1 MNKIYFRLVYN
12 RKKKLNKSGNA
23 LIQVEAYR
31 NRKKVYI
38 STGIYVNPQQW
49 DNRHSRII
57 QHPHSEELNRMLE
70 EFILQLQWE
79 ELKSWKRGVHIN
91 LSAFKAISRQ
101 NDTERMTFL
110 SFGRNWVEHS
120 LRKDATKK
128 NLSTTL
134 DLLNHFRSSIEFE
147 DITYSFLLE
156 FEDFMRQ
163 KMYETN
169 TIAKHMR
176 QLRTFVNE
184 AIKRGYI
191 QLENYPFKKYQ
202 IKTTQSKHSFLL
214 PEEIRKLEKLEL
226 SLCSKSLTHSLKA
239 FLFCCYTGLRYS
251 DFVLLNKKNIVT
263 IKGEKWLI
271 FRTVKT
277 NTEVSIPLY
286 LLFQGK
292 ALQLLQEYHQ
302 NVNDFFH
309 LKSNS
314 SVNKDLKKIGMLAKI
329 EKHFS
334 FHTARHTNATLLIYN
349 GAQITTVQKLLGH
362 QSVKTTQGYS
372 DIFSGTIVKD
382 LKKCKF

>member
-1 MNKIYFRLVYN
+1 MDKIYFRLVYN
-12 RKKKLNKSGNA
+12 RKKKLNKSGKA

-31 NRKKVYI
+31 KRKKVYI
-38 STGIYVNPQQW
+38 STGIYVNPQEW
-49 DNRHSRII
+49 DSRHSRII

-91 LSAFKAISRQ
+91 LSAFKTISRQ
-101 NDTERMTFL
+101 SDTERMTFL

-128 NLSTTL
+128 NLLTTL

-191 QLENYPFKKYQ
+191 QPEDYPFRKYQ
-202 IKTTQSKHSFLL
+202 IKTNQSKHSFLL

-226 SLCSKSLTHSLKA
+226 SLCSKSLMHSLKA
-239 FLFCCYTGLRYS
+239 FLFCCYTGIRYS
-251 DFVLLNKKNIVT
+251 DFVLLNESNIVT

-271 FRTVKT
+271 FKTVKT
-277 NTEVSIPLY
+277 DTKVSIPLY

-292 ALQLLQEYHQ
+292 ALRLLQEYHQ
-302 NVNDFFH
+302 NLSDFFH
-309 LKSNS
+309 IKSNS
-314 SVNKDLKKIGMLAKI
+314 SVNKDLKKIGVLAKI

-362 QSVKTTQGYS
+362 QSVKTTQRYS

>member
-1 MNKIYFRLVYN
+1 MDKIYFRLVYN
-12 RKKKLNKSGNA
+12 RKKKLNKSGKA

-31 NRKKVYI
+31 KRKKVYI

-49 DNRHSRII
+49 DSRHSRII

-91 LSAFKAISRQ
+91 LSAFKTISRQ
-101 NDTERMTFL
+101 SDTERMTFL

-128 NLSTTL
+128 NLLTTL

-191 QLENYPFKKYQ
+191 QPEDYPFRKYQ

-226 SLCSKSLTHSLKA
+226 SLCSKSLMHSLKA
-239 FLFCCYTGLRYS
+239 FLFCCYTGIRYS
-251 DFVLLNKKNIVT
+251 DFVLLNESNIVT

-271 FRTVKT
+271 FKTVKT
-277 NTEVSIPLY
+277 DTKVSIPLY

-292 ALQLLQEYHQ
+292 ALRLLQEYHQ
-302 NVNDFFH
+302 NLSDFFH
-309 LKSNS
+309 IIT
-314 SVNKDLKKIGMLAKI
+314 DL
-329 EKHFS
+329 
-334 FHTARHTNATLLIYN
+334 R
-349 GAQITTVQKLLGH
+349 V
-362 QSVKTTQGYS
+362 
-372 DIFSGTIVKD
+372 D
-382 LKKCKF
+382 

>member
-1 MNKIYFRLVYN
+1 MDKIYFRLVYN
-12 RKKKLNKSGNA
+12 RKKKLNKSGKA

-31 NRKKVYI
+31 KRKKVYI
-38 STGIYVNPQQW
+38 STGIYVNPQEW
-49 DNRHSRII
+49 DSRHSRII

-79 ELKSWKRGVHIN
+79 ELKSWKRGIYIN
-91 LSAFKAISRQ
+91 LSAFKTFNHQ
-101 NDTERMTFL
+101 NDTEEMTFL
-110 SFGRNWVEHS
+110 LFGRNWVEHS

-128 NLSTTL
+128 NLLTTL
-134 DLLNHFRSSIEFE
+134 DLLNRFRPSIEFE
-147 DITYSFLLE
+147 DITYTFLLE
-156 FEDFMRQ
+156 FEDFMR
-163 KMYETN
+163 KRMYETN

-191 QLENYPFKKYQ
+191 QPEDYPFRKYQ
-202 IKTTQSKHSFLL
+202 IKTTQSKHRFLL

-226 SLCSKSLTHSLKA
+226 SLCSKSLMHSLKA
-239 FLFCCYTGLRYS
+239 FLFCCYTGVRYS
-251 DFVLLNKKNIVT
+251 DFVLLNESNIVT

-271 FRTVKT
+271 FKTVKT
-277 NTEVSIPLY
+277 DTKVSIPLY

-292 ALQLLQEYHQ
+292 ALRLLQEYHQ
-302 NVNDFFH
+302 NLSDFFH
-309 LKSNS
+309 IKSNS
-314 SVNKDLKKIGMLAKI
+314 SVNKDLKRIGVLAKI

>member
-49 DNRHSRII
+49 DNRHNRII

-91 LSAFKAISRQ
+91 LSAFKTISRQ
-101 NDTERMTFL
+101 NDTEKMTFL

-128 NLSTTL
+128 NLLTTL
-134 DLLNHFRSSIEFE
+134 DLLNNFRSSIEFE

-191 QLENYPFKKYQ
+191 QPENYPFRKYQ

-226 SLCSKSLTHSLKA
+226 SLYSKSLMHSLKA
-239 FLFCCYTGLRYS
+239 FLFCCYTGVRYS
-251 DFVLLNKKNIVT
+251 DFVLLNEKNIVA

-292 ALQLLQEYHQ
+292 ALRLLQEYHQ

-334 FHTARHTNATLLIYN
+334 FHVSSHSKIFYLLNISELSILKNVTANDLETSYILFLSQPCNIQRTL
-349 GAQITTVQKLLGH
+349 
-362 QSVKTTQGYS
+362 
-372 DIFSGTIVKD
+372 
-382 LKKCKF
+382 

>member
-128 NLSTTL
+128 NLLTTL
-134 DLLNHFRSSIEFE
+134 DLLNNFRSSIEFE

-191 QLENYPFKKYQ
+191 QPENHPFRKYQ

-226 SLCSKSLTHSLKA
+226 SLCSKSLMHSLKA
-239 FLFCCYTGLRYS
+239 FLFCCYTGVRYS
-251 DFVLLNKKNIVT
+251 DFVLLNEKNIVA

-292 ALQLLQEYHQ
+292 ALRLLQEYHQ

-372 DIFSGTIVKD
+372 DIFSGTIIKD

>member
-38 STGIYVNPQQW
+38 STGIYVNPRQW
-49 DNRHSRII
+49 DNNHSRII

-128 NLSTTL
+128 NLLTTL
-134 DLLNHFRSSIEFE
+134 DLLNHFRSSI
-147 DITYSFLLE
+147 E

-251 DFVLLNKKNIVT
+251 DFVLLNEKNIVT

>member
-49 DNRHSRII
+49 DNRHNRII

-91 LSAFKAISRQ
+91 LSAFKTISRQ
-101 NDTERMTFL
+101 SDTEKMTFL

-120 LRKDATKK
+120 LRKNATKK
-128 NLSTTL
+128 NLLTTL

-191 QLENYPFKKYQ
+191 QPENYPFRKYQ
-202 IKTTQSKHSFLL
+202 IKTTQSKHCFLL

-226 SLCSKSLTHSLKA
+226 SLYSKSLMHSLKA
-239 FLFCCYTGLRYS
+239 FLFCCYTGVRYS
-251 DFVLLNKKNIVT
+251 DFVLLNEKNIVA

-292 ALQLLQEYHQ
+292 ALRLLQEYHQ

-372 DIFSGTIVKD
+372 DIFSGTIIKD

>member
-49 DNRHSRII
+49 DNRHNRII

-91 LSAFKAISRQ
+91 LSAFKTISRQ
-101 NDTERMTFL
+101 SDTERMTFL

-120 LRKDATKK
+120 LRKNATKK
-128 NLSTTL
+128 NLLTTL

-191 QLENYPFKKYQ
+191 QPENYPFRKYQ

-226 SLCSKSLTHSLKA
+226 SLYSKSLIHSLKA
-239 FLFCCYTGLRYS
+239 FLFCCYTGVRYS
-251 DFVLLNKKNIVT
+251 DFVLLNEKNIVA

-292 ALQLLQEYHQ
+292 ALRLLQEYHQ

-334 FHTARHTNATLLIYN
+334 FHTASHSKFFYLLNISELSILKNVTANDLETSYILFLSQLCNIQRTL
-349 GAQITTVQKLLGH
+349 
-362 QSVKTTQGYS
+362 
-372 DIFSGTIVKD
+372 
-382 LKKCKF
+382 

>member
-49 DNRHSRII
+49 DNRHNRII

-91 LSAFKAISRQ
+91 LSAFKTISRQ
-101 NDTERMTFL
+101 NDTEKMTFL

-128 NLSTTL
+128 NLLTTL
-134 DLLNHFRSSIEFE
+134 DLLNNFRSSIEFE

-191 QLENYPFKKYQ
+191 QPENYPFRKYQ

-226 SLCSKSLTHSLKA
+226 SLYSKSLMHSLKA
-239 FLFCCYTGLRYS
+239 FLFCCYTGVRYS
-251 DFVLLNKKNIVT
+251 DFVLLNEKNIVA

-292 ALQLLQEYHQ
+292 ALRLLQEYHQ

-334 FHTARHTNATLLIYN
+334 FHTASHSKIFYLLNISELSTLKN
-349 GAQITTVQKLLGH
+349 VTAN
-362 QSVKTTQGYS
+362 
-372 DIFSGTIVKD
+372 D
-382 LKKCKF
+382 LETSYILFLSQLCNIQRTL

>member
-1 MNKIYFRLVYN
+1 MDKIYFRLVYN
-12 RKKKLNKSGNA
+12 RKKKLNKSGKA

-31 NRKKVYI
+31 KRKKVYI

-49 DNRHSRII
+49 DCRQSRIT
-57 QHPHSEELNRMLE
+57 QHPHAEELNRMLE
-70 EFILQLQWE
+70 EFMLQLQWE

-91 LSAFKAISRQ
+91 LSAFKNINRQ
-101 NDTERMTFL
+101 SDTERMTFL
-110 SFGRNWVEHS
+110 PFGRNWVEHS
-120 LRKDATKK
+120 LRKDTTKK
-128 NLSTTL
+128 NLLTTL
-134 DLLNHFRSSIEFE
+134 DLLNRFCSSIEFE
-147 DITYSFLLE
+147 DITYSFLLN

-163 KMYETN
+163 RRYETN

-191 QLENYPFKKYQ
+191 QPENYPFRKYQ
-202 IKTTQSKHSFLL
+202 IKTTQSKHTFLL
-214 PEEIRKLEKLEL
+214 PEEVRKLEQLEVSSFPG
-226 SLCSKSLTHSLKA
+226 SLAHSLKA
-239 FLFCCYTGLRYS
+239 FLFCCYTGIRYS
-251 DFVLLNKKNIVT
+251 DFVLLNEKNIVT
-263 IKGEKWLI
+263 IKGEKWLM

-292 ALQLLQEYHQ
+292 ALRLLQEYRPNLHL
-302 NVNDFFH
+302 FFH

>member
-12 RKKKLNKSGNA
+12 RKKKLNKSGKA

-38 STGIYVNPQQW
+38 STGIYVNPLQW
-49 DNRHSRII
+49 DSRHSRII
-57 QHPHSEELNRMLE
+57 RHPHEEELNRMLE
-70 EFILQLQWE
+70 EFLLKLEWE
-79 ELKSWKRGVHIN
+79 ELKHWKRGVHIS
-91 LSAFKAISRQ
+91 LSDFKTFNRK
-101 NDTERMTFL
+101 NDTEKMTFL
-110 SFGRNWVEHS
+110 LFGRNWVEHS
-120 LRKDATKK
+120 LRKDTTKK
-128 NLSTTL
+128 NLLTTL
-134 DLLNHFRSSIEFE
+134 DLLNHFRPSIEFE

-163 KMYETN
+163 RMYETN
-169 TIAKHMR
+169 TIGKHMR

-191 QLENYPFKKYQ
+191 QPENYPFRKYQ

-214 PEEIRKLEKLEL
+214 PEEIRRLEKLEL
-226 SLCSKSLTHSLKA
+226 SSCSKSLKHSLKA
-239 FLFCCYTGLRYS
+239 FLFCCYTGIRYS
-251 DFVLLNKKNIVT
+251 DFVLLDENNIVT
-263 IKGEKWLI
+263 IKGKKWLI

-277 NTEVSIPLY
+277 NAEVSIPLY

-292 ALQLLQEYHQ
+292 PLRLLQEYHQ

-314 SVNKDLKKIGMLAKI
+314 SVNKDLKQIGILAKI

-372 DIFSGTIVKD
+372 DIFSGTVVKD
-382 LKKCKF
+382 LKRCKF

>member
-1 MNKIYFRLVYN
+1 MNKIHFRLVYN
-12 RKKKLNKSGNA
+12 RKKKLNKQGKA
-23 LIQVEAYR
+23 LIQVEIYQ
-31 NRKKVYI
+31 NRRKVYI
-38 STGIYVNPQQW
+38 STGIYVNPRQW
-49 DNRHSRII
+49 DNYRCEITL
-57 QHPHSEELNRMLE
+57 HPHAEELNRMLE
-70 EFILQLQWE
+70 EFILKLQWE
-79 ELKSWKRGVHIN
+79 ELKSWKRGIHIS
-91 LSAFKAISRQ
+91 LSDFKSLNHHI
-101 NDTERMTFL
+101 DTENMTFL

-128 NLSTTL
+128 NLLTTL
-134 DLLNHFRSSIEFE
+134 DLLNNFHSSTDFA
-147 DITYSFLLE
+147 DINYLFLLE
-156 FEDFMRQ
+156 FEAFMRQ
-163 KMYETN
+163 RKYETN

-191 QLENYPFKKYQ
+191 LPENYPFKKYQ
-202 IKTTQSKHSFLL
+202 IKTTQSKHTFLL
-214 PEEIRKLEKLEL
+214 PEEIKRLEQLAQT
-226 SLCSKSLTHSLKA
+226 SCPKSLLHSLKA
-239 FLFCCYTGLRYS
+239 FLFCCYTGVRYS
-251 DFVLLNKKNIVT
+251 DFILLTEKNI
-263 IKGEKWLI
+263 ISIQRKKWLV

-277 NTEVSIPLY
+277 NTEVSLPLY

-292 ALQLLQEYHQ
+292 ALRLLQEYHQ
-302 NVNDFFH
+302 DLSTFFH

-314 SVNKDLKKIGMLAKI
+314 SVNKDLKKIAVLAKI

>member
-1 MNKIYFRLVYN
+1 MDKIYFRLVYN
-12 RKKKLNKSGNA
+12 RKKKLNKSGKA

-31 NRKKVYI
+31 KRKKVYI
-38 STGIYVNPQQW
+38 STGIYVNPQEW
-49 DNRHSRII
+49 DSRHSRII

-91 LSAFKAISRQ
+91 LSAFKTISRQ
-101 NDTERMTFL
+101 SDTERMTFL

-128 NLSTTL
+128 NLLTTL

-191 QLENYPFKKYQ
+191 QPEDYPFRKYQ
-202 IKTTQSKHSFLL
+202 IKTTQSIHSFLL

-226 SLCSKSLTHSLKA
+226 SLCSKSLMHSLKA
-239 FLFCCYTGLRYS
+239 FLFCCYTGIRYS
-251 DFVLLNKKNIVT
+251 DFVLLNESNIVT

-271 FRTVKT
+271 FKTVKT
-277 NTEVSIPLY
+277 DTKVSIPLY

-292 ALQLLQEYHQ
+292 ALRLLQEYHQ
-302 NVNDFFH
+302 NLSDFFH
-309 LKSNS
+309 IKSNS
-314 SVNKDLKKIGMLAKI
+314 SVNKDLKKIGVLAKI

-362 QSVKTTQGYS
+362 QSVKTTQRYS

>member
-49 DNRHSRII
+49 DNRHNRII
-57 QHPHSEELNRMLE
+57 RHPHSEELNRMLE

-91 LSAFKAISRQ
+91 LSAFKTISRQ
-101 NDTERMTFL
+101 NDTEKMTFL

-128 NLSTTL
+128 NLLTTL
-134 DLLNHFRSSIEFE
+134 DLLNNFRSSIEFE

-191 QLENYPFKKYQ
+191 QPENYPFRKYQ
-202 IKTTQSKHSFLL
+202 IKTTQCKHSFLL

-226 SLCSKSLTHSLKA
+226 SLYSKSLMHSLKA
-239 FLFCCYTGLRYS
+239 FLFCCYTGVRYS
-251 DFVLLNKKNIVT
+251 DFVLLNEKNIVA

-292 ALQLLQEYHQ
+292 ALRLLQEYHQ

-372 DIFSGTIVKD
+372 DIFAGTIVKD

>member
-12 RKKKLNKSGNA
+12 CKKKLNKSGNA

-49 DNRHSRII
+49 DNRHNRII

-91 LSAFKAISRQ
+91 LSAFKTISRQ
-101 NDTERMTFL
+101 SDTERMTFL

-120 LRKDATKK
+120 LRKNATKK
-128 NLSTTL
+128 NLLTTL
-134 DLLNHFRSSIEFE
+134 DLLNNFRSSIEFE

-191 QLENYPFKKYQ
+191 QPENYPFRKYQ
-202 IKTTQSKHSFLL
+202 IKTTQSKHCFLL

-226 SLCSKSLTHSLKA
+226 SLYSKSLMHSLKA
-239 FLFCCYTGLRYS
+239 FLFCCYTGVRYS
-251 DFVLLNKKNIVT
+251 DFVLLNEKNIVA

-292 ALQLLQEYHQ
+292 ALRLLQEYHQ

-372 DIFSGTIVKD
+372 DIFSGTIIKD

>member
-128 NLSTTL
+128 DLLTTL
-134 DLLNHFRSSIEFE
+134 DLLNNFRSSI
-147 DITYSFLLE
+147 E

-191 QLENYPFKKYQ
+191 QPENYPFRKYQ

-214 PEEIRKLEKLEL
+214 PEEIRKLEKLKL
-226 SLCSKSLTHSLKA
+226 SLCSKSLMHSLKA
-239 FLFCCYTGLRYS
+239 FLFCCYTGVRYS
-251 DFVLLNKKNIVT
+251 DFVLLNEKNIVA

-292 ALQLLQEYHQ
+292 ALRLLQEYHQ

-372 DIFSGTIVKD
+372 DIFSGTIIKD

>member
-1 MNKIYFRLVYN
+1 MDKIYFRLVYN
-12 RKKKLNKSGNA
+12 RKKKLNKSGKA

-31 NRKKVYI
+31 KRKKVYI
-38 STGIYVNPQQW
+38 STGIYVNPQEW
-49 DNRHSRII
+49 DSRHSRII

-79 ELKSWKRGVHIN
+79 ELKSWKRGVYIN
-91 LSAFKAISRQ
+91 LSAFKTINRQ
-101 NDTERMTFL
+101 NDTEKMTFVL
-110 SFGRNWVEHS
+110 FGRNWVEHS
-120 LRKDATKK
+120 
-128 NLSTTL
+128 
-134 DLLNHFRSSIEFE
+134 FE
-147 DITYSFLLE
+147 DITYTFLLE
-156 FEDFMRQ
+156 FEDFMR
-163 KMYETN
+163 KRMYETN

-191 QLENYPFKKYQ
+191 QPDDYPFRKYQ

-226 SLCSKSLTHSLKA
+226 SSCPKSLMHSLKA
-239 FLFCCYTGLRYS
+239 FLFCCYTGIRYS
-251 DFVLLNKKNIVT
+251 DFVLLNESNIVT

-271 FRTVKT
+271 FKTVKT
-277 NTEVSIPLY
+277 DTKVSIPLY

-292 ALQLLQEYHQ
+292 ALRLLQEYHQ
-302 NVNDFFH
+302 NLSDFFH
-309 LKSNS
+309 IKSNS
-314 SVNKDLKKIGMLAKI
+314 SVNKDLKKIGVLAKI

>member
-128 NLSTTL
+128 NLLTTL
-134 DLLNHFRSSIEFE
+134 DLLNNFRSSI
-147 DITYSFLLE
+147 E

-191 QLENYPFKKYQ
+191 QPENYPFRKYQ

-214 PEEIRKLEKLEL
+214 PEEIRKLEKLKL
-226 SLCSKSLTHSLKA
+226 SLCSKSLMHSLKA
-239 FLFCCYTGLRYS
+239 FLFCCYTGVRYS
-251 DFVLLNKKNIVT
+251 DFVLLNEKNIVA

-292 ALQLLQEYHQ
+292 ALRLLQEYHQ

-372 DIFSGTIVKD
+372 DIFSGTIIKD

>member
-128 NLSTTL
+128 NLLTTL
-134 DLLNHFRSSIEFE
+134 DLLNNFRSSIEFE
-147 DITYSFLLE
+147 DITYSFLL
-156 FEDFMRQ
+156 
-163 KMYETN
+163 
-169 TIAKHMR
+169 
-176 QLRTFVNE
+176 
-184 AIKRGYI
+184 
-191 QLENYPFKKYQ
+191 
-202 IKTTQSKHSFLL
+202 
-214 PEEIRKLEKLEL
+214 
-226 SLCSKSLTHSLKA
+226 
-239 FLFCCYTGLRYS
+239 
-251 DFVLLNKKNIVT
+251 
-263 IKGEKWLI
+263 
-271 FRTVKT
+271 
-277 NTEVSIPLY
+277 
-286 LLFQGK
+286 
-292 ALQLLQEYHQ
+292 
-302 NVNDFFH
+302 
-309 LKSNS
+309 
-314 SVNKDLKKIGMLAKI
+314 
-329 EKHFS
+329 
-334 FHTARHTNATLLIYN
+334 
-349 GAQITTVQKLLGH
+349 
-362 QSVKTTQGYS
+362 
-372 DIFSGTIVKD
+372 
-382 LKKCKF
+382 

>member
-49 DNRHSRII
+49 DNRHNRII

-91 LSAFKAISRQ
+91 LSAFKTISRQ
-101 NDTERMTFL
+101 NDTEKMTFL

-128 NLSTTL
+128 NLLTTL
-134 DLLNHFRSSIEFE
+134 DLLNNFRSSIEFE

-191 QLENYPFKKYQ
+191 QPENYPFGKYQ

-226 SLCSKSLTHSLKA
+226 SLYSKSLMHSLKA
-239 FLFCCYTGLRYS
+239 FLFCCYTGVRYS
-251 DFVLLNKKNIVT
+251 DFVLLNEKNIVA

-292 ALQLLQEYHQ
+292 ALRLLQEYHQ

-372 DIFSGTIVKD
+372 DIFSGTIIKD

>member
-38 STGIYVNPQQW
+38 STGIYVNPQEW
-49 DNRHSRII
+49 DSRHNRII
-57 QHPHSEELNRMLE
+57 RHPHSEELNRMLE

-91 LSAFKAISRQ
+91 LSAFKTISRQ
-101 NDTERMTFL
+101 SDTERMTFL

-128 NLSTTL
+128 NLLTTL

-191 QLENYPFKKYQ
+191 QPEDYPFRKYQ

-226 SLCSKSLTHSLKA
+226 SLCSKSLMHSLKA
-239 FLFCCYTGLRYS
+239 FLFCCYTGVRYS
-251 DFVLLNKKNIVT
+251 DFVLLNENNIVT

-271 FRTVKT
+271 FKTVKT

-334 FHTARHTNATLLIYN
+334 FHTARHTNATLLI
-349 GAQITTVQKLLGH
+349 
-362 QSVKTTQGYS
+362 
-372 DIFSGTIVKD
+372 
-382 LKKCKF
+382 

>member
-49 DNRHSRII
+49 DNRHNRII
-57 QHPHSEELNRMLE
+57 RHPHSEELNRMLE

-91 LSAFKAISRQ
+91 LSAFKTISRQ
-101 NDTERMTFL
+101 NDTEKMTFL

-128 NLSTTL
+128 NLLTTL
-134 DLLNHFRSSIEFE
+134 DLLNNFRSSIEFE

-191 QLENYPFKKYQ
+191 QPENYPFRKYQ

-226 SLCSKSLTHSLKA
+226 SLYSKSLMHSLKA
-239 FLFCCYTGLRYS
+239 FLFCCYTGVRYS
-251 DFVLLNKKNIVT
+251 DFVLLNEKNIVA

-292 ALQLLQEYHQ
+292 ALRLLQEYHQ

-334 FHTARHTNATLLIYN
+334 FHVSRHTNATLLIYN

-362 QSVKTTQGYS
+362 QSVKTTQRYS
-372 DIFSGTIVKD
+372 DIFFRND
-382 LKKCKF
+382 CKRLEKM